1 MTKHPDPQPEVEP
14 IRLQKVLAAAGI
26 ASRRASEELI
36 RAGRVSVDGSV
47 VRELGTRVDPA
58 TAIVRVDGEIVLS
71 RPDLTYLALHKP
83 AGVLSAMSD
92 PSGRPTISDYLPAR
106 AKGAF
111 HVGRLDADTEG
122 LLLVTTDGPLAH
134 RLTHPSFGVRKT
146 YLAEVEGVPTKTTIR
161 ALRAGP
167 LIDDRPVAVDAVR
180 VVETAGRRALV
191 EVIVHEGR
199 KHVVRRM
206 LDDAE
211 LPVRRLVRT
220 AIGDVRLGDLAP
232 GKTRPLNRHEVSS
245 LYRLVDM

>member
-1 MTKHPDPQPEVEP
+1 MRMTDSRSEVEAV
-14 IRLQKVLAAAGI
+14 RLQKVLASAGI

-36 RAGRVSVDGSV
+36 RAGRVSVDGNV
-47 VRELGTRVDPA
+47 VRELGTRVDPS
-58 TAIVRVDGEIVLS
+58 TAVVRVDGEIVLS

-92 PSGRPTISDYLPAR
+92 PSGRPTIADLLPAR
-106 AKGAF
+106 ARGAF

-134 RLTHPSFGVRKT
+134 RLTHPSFGVAKT
-146 YLAEVEGVPTKTTIR
+146 YLADVEGIPSRATVR

-167 LIDDRPVAVDAVR
+167 LIDDRPVAVDGVR
-180 VVETAGRRALV
+180 VVETAGRRALL
-191 EVIVHEGR
+191 EVVVHEGR

-206 LDDAE
+206 LADAG

-220 AIGDVRLGDLAP
+220 AIGEVRLGELAP
-232 GKTRPLNRHEVSS
+232 GRTRPLNRHEVSS
-245 LYRLVDM
+245 LYRLVDL

>member
-1 MTKHPDPQPEVEP
+1 MTDSRAEIEP
-14 IRLQKVLAAAGI
+14 VRLQKVLAAAGI

-36 RAGRVSVDGSV
+36 RAGRVSVDGAV

-58 TAIVRVDGEIVLS
+58 RAVVRVDGEIVLS

-92 PSGRPTISDYLPAR
+92 PSGRPTIADFVPAR
-106 AKGAF
+106 ARGAF

-122 LLLVTTDGPLAH
+122 LLLLTTDGPLAH

-146 YLAEVEGVPTKTTIR
+146 YLAEVDGVPSRSLLRT
-161 ALRAGP
+161 LRAGP
-167 LIDDRPVAVDAVR
+167 LVDDRPVAVDGVR
-180 VVETAGRRALV
+180 VVETAGRRALL
-191 EVIVHEGR
+191 EVVVHEGR

-206 LDDAE
+206 LADAE

-220 AIGDVRLGDLAP
+220 AIGDVRLGDLRP
-232 GKTRPLNRHEVSS
+232 GRTRSLNRREVSS